1 MAKVN
6 GNMLELRDE
15 HSIKTGCLDNCCCGG
30 WPIVGGFKRAYLWG
44 VEMKYEITKGSEK
57 DFDLAPEWATLKER
71 NASGELFFSE
81 GHSVGCR
88 VQGITTEHD
97 FTIDDGNNDFT
108 HLTLIA
114 ERRPISEPSINK
126 SSWRETVQ
134 VGTQSVESAM
144 KNNAQWDGEGL
155 PPVGVECEVKGCIGD
170 YREWKKVTVFAVRD
184 KTVFF
189 DHDGGWSATA
199 THEFRPIRST
209 EDVARD
215 EAIIDMLM
223 VEGGMPDSY
232 QPHELVAALYD
243 AGYRKME

>member
-1 MAKVN
+1 MFFVEKHEARARVLNVDTGEEDKIDKSPMPGLFDN
-6 GNMLELRDE
+6 
-15 HSIKTGCLDNCCCGG
+15 IK
-30 WPIVGGFKRAYLWG
+30 I
-44 VEMKYEITKGSEK
+44 
-57 DFDLAPEWATLKER
+57 
-71 NASGELFFSE
+71 
-81 GHSVGCR
+81 
-88 VQGITTEHD
+88 
-97 FTIDDGNNDFT
+97 
-108 HLTLIA
+108 IA
-114 ERRPISEPSINK
+114 ERRPITE
-126 SSWRETVQ
+126 Q
-134 VGTQSVESAM
+134 A
-144 KNNAQWDGEGL
+144 WDGEGL

-189 DHDGGWSATA
+189 DHDCGWSATA

-243 AGYRKME
+243 AGYRKMD